1 MRRMSV
7 YKKTHGTQY
16 DDTTERTRQCV
27 SLLDQELTDMNAYMS
42 RSKSKEPESIEPDS
56 QVEPTIDDHP
66 DEAACTQLQS
76 NCGTTST
83 EGQLSSKKPAR
94 YKNVAQDMLSRV
106 TNKVC
111 H

>member
-1 MRRMSV
+1 M
-7 YKKTHGTQY
+7 YKKKHGTQY
-16 DDTTERTRQCV
+16 DNTTERTRQCV

-42 RSKSKEPESIEPDS
+42 RSKSKEPESVSVEPDS
-56 QVEPTIDDHP
+56 QIEPTIDDHP
-66 DEAACTQLQS
+66 NEAACTQLEL
-76 NCGTTST
+76 NGGTIPAV
-83 EGQLSSKKPAR
+83 GQNQPKKHAR